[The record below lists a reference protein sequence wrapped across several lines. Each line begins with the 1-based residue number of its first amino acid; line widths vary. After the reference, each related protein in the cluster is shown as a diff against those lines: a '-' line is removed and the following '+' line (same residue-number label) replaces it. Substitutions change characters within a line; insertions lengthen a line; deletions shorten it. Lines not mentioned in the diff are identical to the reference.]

1 MIMCDSEGAL
11 NAEPTENHQSAAA
24 PLRSVLRFSVF
35 QLIVLFSVTGLI
47 IVDIRQINPLYD
59 IDTEPSCW
67 TSGRDQNGATRRV
80 NTGLQ
85 FLQQKTTT
93 TTNYLR
99 ACKKLNNN

>member
-11 NAEPTENHQSAAA
+11 NAEPTENHQSAAD
-24 PLRSVLRFSVF
+24 LYCILVYFSSLF
-35 QLIVLFSVTGLI
+35 WFSVTGLI
-47 IVDIRQINPLYD
+47 IVDISHIRQINPLYD

-85 FLQQKTTT
+85 FLQQKTI
-93 TTNYLR
+93 N
-99 ACKKLNNN
+99 

>member
-11 NAEPTENHQSAAA
+11 NAEPTENHQSAAD
-24 PLRSVLRFSVF
+24 LYCILVYFSSLF
-35 QLIVLFSVTGLI
+35 WFSVTGLI

-80 NTGLQ
+80 KYWTSVSAT
-85 FLQQKTTT
+85 K
-93 TTNYLR
+93 NY
-99 ACKKLNNN
+99 

>member
-80 NTGLQ
+80 KYWTSVSAT
-85 FLQQKTTT
+85 K
-93 TTNYLR
+93 NY
-99 ACKKLNNN
+99 